1 MANRHFKRVCF
12 FRPDYHATFAYVIPL
27 QERGWKVDIVAPA
40 ETPTQLLYSKSGIN
54 LKTDYGEVRS
64 RLTGY
69 LTLIRLAKNY
79 RFFIYY
85 GKPPLLYLWVPKL
98 LKRFFKEDFSIELA
112 ILRLLRR
119 KLIYLPSG
127 CLETLPKVKFSLLDE
142 GNVCGNCG
150 YWDRCNDETNE
161 ANFRLIRKYFLYGF
175 SDGSVESS
183 EYPTR
188 VFPWKSIDLELWS
201 PALEVPADFR
211 LAQTSAIRIM
221 HSNWL
226 EESGRNWEGRNIKGT
241 PYVVKAV
248 ERLKAEGHDVEYIFA
263 SDLHIADV
271 RFVQAQADIV
281 VEQLIYGWWGSTGV
295 ETMALGK
302 PVVCYLRKEWK
313 ANFLRNFPEHES
325 LPIVEADTETIYD
338 ALKELVLDE
347 NLRKKKGRESRDF
360 AERHF
365 SPEINSKKLE
375 SLLLTGKY

>member
-1 MANRHFKRVCF
+1 MKDRRLKKICF
-12 FRPDYHATFAYVIPL
+12 VRPDYHATFSYVISL
-27 QERGWKVDIVAPA
+27 RERGWKTVVIAA
-40 ETPTQLLYSKSGIN
+40 EETPSQLLYDKSGFT
-54 LKTDYGEVRS
+54 LKTRWGDVRS
-64 RLTGY
+64 VSTG
-69 LTLIRLAKNY
+69 LVALIRIALSY

-85 GKPPLLYLWVPKL
+85 GKPPLIEMWLPAA
-98 LKRFFKEDFSIELA
+98 LKGLFKDDFSIELS

-119 KLIYLPSG
+119 KVIYLPTG
-127 CLETLPKVKFSLLDE
+127 CLETLPKNKFSLLD
-142 GNVCGNCG
+142 GGKVCGNCG
-150 YWDRCNDETNE
+150 FWDRCNDKTNE
-161 ANFRLIRKYFLYGF
+161 ANFSLIRKYFEFGF
-175 SDGSVESS
+175 SDGSLESS

-201 PALEVPADFR
+201 PSMEIPADFR
-211 LAQTSAIRIM
+211 LPQTSAIRIM

-226 EESGRNWEGRNIKGT
+226 ERSERNWESRNIKGT

-248 ERLKAEGHDVEYIFA
+248 ERLKAEGYDVEYIFA

-271 RFVQAQADIV
+271 RFLQAQADIV

-302 PVVCYLRKEWK
+302 PVVCYLRREWK
-313 ANFLRNFPEHES
+313 ENFLRNFPEHES

-338 ALKELVLDE
+338 VLKELVLDE
-347 NLRKKKGRESRDF
+347 NLRLSKGRESRDF

-375 SLLLTGKY
+375 SLLLRGAF